1 MWNRAVATV
10 WCTFCGPHLPKVSRS
25 LQFIL
30 WFLCEIE
37 LLLQSRSH
45 LPKVFCAPQS
55 FSVLKCKASSRYSP
69 LRFSSTALQF
79 EPRTCGNRDPPLATT
94 EVILP
99 KKNIGFRAREC
110 FHPWIRARL
119 NCYTSQLD
127 DGWFTWWCGWHDDA
141 NADHDNRPWPGSLL
155 TKLPLVIWYY
165 NILYVFYEI
174 LCVNVAKEC

>member
-25 LQFIL
+25 FSLFCDFYVKLSSCYSLVHIFQK
-30 WFLCEIE
+30 C
-37 LLLQSRSH
+37 SAH
-45 LPKVFCAPQS
+45 L
-55 FSVLKCKASSRYSP
+55 SP
-69 LRFSSTALQF
+69 LAFWSAKRALATVLCAFRRQLLQF

-99 KKNIGFRAREC
+99 EKNIGFRAREC